1 MSIPLL
7 KQSIKANFA
16 TWAIVTLILNILLGQ
31 LLSMDMAALVNQMY
45 YNMLMPSVISIYII
59 ITGNKL
65 LANQVDRGSMAY
77 ILSAPIRRTTVVTTQ
92 AIYFIGSL
100 AATFLTTTG
109 TFMMVNNMADT
120 GFANDVIVYLN
131 LGAFMVSLALAG
143 IMFAASGIFNLS
155 KNVMGTGGL
164 LVLAFL
170 IIAIVGSFA
179 DFGVPDLKPMQHF
192 TILSLF
198 DIKNIL
204 AGGSDW
210 IPKMAVLGGI
220 GLGTIT
226 LGGLSFVKKDLPL

>member
-109 TFMMVNNMADT
+109 TFMMVNNMADA

-179 DFGVPDLKPMQHF
+179 DFGVPDLKPVQHS

-210 IPKMAVLGGI
+210 IPKIAVLGGI
-220 GLGTIT
+220 GIGTIT

>member
-109 TFMMVNNMADT
+109 TFMMVNNMADA

-179 DFGVPDLKPMQHF
+179 DFGVPDLKPVQHF

-198 DIKNIL
+198 DIMNIL

-210 IPKMAVLGGI
+210 IPKIAVLGGI
-220 GLGTIT
+220 GIGTIT